1 MRPWLFGIATIVLI
15 SLAAVGGWFWY
26 VSSGAALLTPSAG
39 RSDVALS
46 SLQNRQFI
54 VYGFAPYWNLSKTI
68 VQPELTHLA
77 YFSLPITEDGE
88 LDGISNG
95 KPTDSDADIS
105 SRRWRSEL
113 LDSVQNQLNDQQTF
127 TVTLTQ
133 FNAKTIET
141 FLSSPSAQTRFQSSL
156 SQFLHNTTRPVKGI
170 NIDIEYPGDAEPE
183 LRADFVRFL
192 QRTRLT
198 VDEFA
203 TTKKVQPF
211 DLSVSVYANAA
222 SHQQLWD
229 LDALTPYVD
238 HIVVMAYDFHRSSSP
253 IAGPVAPMFGAKQI
267 WDNDLVLHMKEFLQ
281 KMPSE
286 KILLGIPFYGY
297 EWETTVG
304 DARSLV
310 YPGTGATASYSR
322 VQRLL
327 TSTNA
332 AEVADGPIT
341 QGWDEDAL
349 SPYVIYTK
357 DDRQH
362 VIYYEDARSI
372 GFKLQLAKE
381 LNLGGVAIWAL
392 GYEDRSRE
400 LWNAFQTELTE

>member
-1 MRPWLFGIATIVLI
+1 MRPWRFGIVTVVLL
-15 SLAAVGGWFWY
+15 SLAAIGGWLWY
-26 VSSGAALLTPSAG
+26 VYSGAALLTPSGG

-46 SLQNRQFI
+46 TLQNRQFI
-54 VYGFAPYWNLSKTI
+54 VYGFAPYWNLSKTV

-95 KPTDSDADIS
+95 KATDSDADIS

-133 FNAKTIET
+133 FNANTIET

-156 SQFLHNTTRPVKGI
+156 AQFLRNTTRPVKGM
-170 NIDIEYPGDAEPE
+170 NIDIEYPGDASPE
-183 LRADFVRFL
+183 LRADFVRFM
-192 QRTRLT
+192 QRTRET
-198 VDEFA
+198 VNEVMA
-203 TTKKVQPF
+203 TKQSPSF

-222 SHQQLWD
+222 SHHQLWD

-281 KMPSE
+281 KVPSE

-327 TSTNA
+327 NSTNS
-332 AEVADGPIT
+332 AEIADGPII

-392 GYEDRSRE
+392 GYEDNSRE